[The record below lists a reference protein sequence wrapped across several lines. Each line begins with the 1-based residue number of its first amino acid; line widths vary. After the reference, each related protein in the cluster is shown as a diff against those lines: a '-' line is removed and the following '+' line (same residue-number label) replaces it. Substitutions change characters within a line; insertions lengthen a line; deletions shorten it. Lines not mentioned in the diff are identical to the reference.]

1 MTVAELLDIQ
11 SDANG
16 NHNTLKAPIPSLEAY
31 SNTTMPEPAAVD
43 NFLHKLQRCGPNV
56 HTRIVVL
63 HSGRFLSGDRAVDSL
78 FFCHVL
84 GIELDLCPT
93 DVCDL
98 AQLDNHRDGWA
109 PTDMQPR
116 QRLPMKPGFVS
127 LAFSK
132 ETRKRSVAAYIG
144 RRQMG
149 QSAPHVG
156 KLCNSLLT
164 KLASV
169 RLTIYSRCSPSGGRL
184 LFAAL
189 EMGFCWRYI
198 GAPDA
203 IWQPG
208 WVSGP
213 DDGRGVLQKRC
224 PALLAVRETPEPRRL
239 VRILVVGSYLHGC
252 CQVCR
257 IPRRSHISMA
267 RCGQKADN
275 RGTPWPLGVGWQALH
290 FTTDQRQSSRSFPQ
304 KLPVCEILG
313 IR

>member
-1 MTVAELLDIQ
+1 MSRVPVSQLFATSKAPYIKYLEKIKDRWVDAAVLEKSLKSLTPVVERYNKPVSPNRKSKEDRAVTVAELLDIQ

-16 NHNTLKAPIPSLEAY
+16 NHNTLKAPIHSLAAY
-31 SNTTMPEPAAVD
+31 SNHTMPEPAAID
-43 NFLHKLQRCGPNV
+43 NFLHRLQRCEPNV

-156 KLCNSLLT
+156 NFWIFSLT
-164 KLASV
+164 KLTTTW
-169 RLTIYSRCSPSGGRL
+169 LTIYSRCPPSG
-184 LFAAL
+184 
-189 EMGFCWRYI
+189 
-198 GAPDA
+198 
-203 IWQPG
+203 
-208 WVSGP
+208 
-213 DDGRGVLQKRC
+213 
-224 PALLAVRETPEPRRL
+224 
-239 VRILVVGSYLHGC
+239 
-252 CQVCR
+252 
-257 IPRRSHISMA
+257 
-267 RCGQKADN
+267 
-275 RGTPWPLGVGWQALH
+275 
-290 FTTDQRQSSRSFPQ
+290 
-304 KLPVCEILG
+304 
-313 IR
+313 